1 MVVGADTTTGRS
13 ILERFLDPR
22 REVRA
27 FVTDPRASEE
37 LRKQGV
43 KVALGDVSDDSH
55 LTGACL
61 NCFSVVLV
69 GEAAQD
75 DRLRSFAP
83 NPSAVLESWARAAV
97 AAGVQRVIWVVD
109 DEPPACSVGEVVQV
123 DSREEDLPGAVFE
136 LDRAESL

>member
-1 MVVGADTTTGRS
+1 MKKGILRPGHVQIRVLDMAEALRHYVDLVGLVETHRDRQGRVY
-13 ILERFLDPR
+13 LKGWHEVER
-22 REVRA
+22 
-27 FVTDPRASEE
+27 
-37 LRKQGV
+37 
-43 KVALGDVSDDSH
+43 
-55 LTGACL
+55 
-61 NCFSVVLV
+61 FSVVLV

-123 DSREEDLPGAVFE
+123 NSREEDLPGAVFE